1 MFTFLLSGS
10 KSRIIKAKTKPEF
23 QEVKMKFMS
32 GKLSAHEWTTTKD
45 TTMSLKRNTNWT
57 K

>member
-32 GKLSAHEWTTTKD
+32 GKLSANEWTTTKGRYNYQ
-45 TTMSLKRNTNWT
+45 LKT
-57 K
+57 